1 MFFVVKVFML
11 WMCLIVYLYI
21 KVYCLK
27 RYSFLL
33 IMLFEFRMV
42 DINVDDLGLLDIL
55 FEFVVFVLL

>member
-1 MFFVVKVFML
+1 
-11 WMCLIVYLYI
+11 MCLIVYLYI

-27 RYSFLL
+27 RFSFLL

-42 DINVDDLGLLDIL
+42 DINVDDLGLLDIF